1 MTRYQQLMDL
11 SDYYMAEARKYHS
24 NKIKKAI
31 FEWLANKYRKQ
42 ALALTIAEAL
52 K

>member
-1 MTRYQQLMDL
+1 MTRYEKLMKL
-11 SDYYMAEARKYHS
+11 SDDYMTDARIHQH